1 MILRYNKDMKTL
13 IVLILCIVS
22 YRGEAQDERFYRNIF
37 NGKLYKGVESFV
49 YKIKVESPK
58 YTLDLNRDGIED
70 SFQTIKKDGVDF
82 IRVNDPF
89 GNIVF
94 ESALMT
100 KGKNSKI
107 FKAHLKT
114 ISNSVD
120 VLILHFYEGDNEA
133 AIFEGSGRLYFVT
146 IRDRNLKKIT
156 LTKGPYFWT
165 EKERAAG
172 KYWNKRYSVN
182 VLDYNKDGQK
192 EISVSYNKS
201 SQIYFYISDGLWDVL

>member
-1 MILRYNKDMKTL
+1 MKTL
-13 IVLILCIVS
+13 IVLILCVVS
-22 YRGEAQDERFYRNIF
+22 WNSFAQDERFYRNIF
-37 NGKLYKGVESFV
+37 NGKLYKGVEKFV
-49 YKIKVESPK
+49 YKVQVSSPK

-70 SFQTIKKDGVDF
+70 SFQTLKKDGVDF

-94 ESALMT
+94 ERSLET

-107 FKAHLKT
+107 FKAHLKS
-114 ISNSVD
+114 ISKSVD

-133 AIFEGSGRLYFVT
+133 AIFEGSARLYFVT
-146 IRDRNLKKIT
+146 IRDRNLRKIT
-156 LTKGPYFWT
+156 LTKGPYFWS

-192 EISVSYNKS
+192 EISVSYNKFS
-201 SQIYFYISDGLWDVL
+201 EVYFYISDGLWEAL